1 MRQNLFR
8 IHLLSCQVGE
18 CGIKESAMRCPKC
31 GYISFDHLEKCMK
44 CSRDLLSAREDLNL
58 LALRPDVPFLLG
70 SLVGEM
76 QGGDAQ
82 KELSLTQETELE
94 LSGFDMGESSGSEGT
109 IDIGSLGEETEQNSS
124 EEMSLSEIS
133 LDDLETIEAS
143 AMKDAEAGELRL
155 DDLADVGSDQGSPA
169 DEDDGFL
176 GLEIE
181 MDDLA
186 AEDFGS
192 LDKDFTA
199 ESAASPMSA
208 STDPEADLEL
218 DLNENDLSAL
228 AKELE
233 DHLDAETSDKKNRSS
248 SDSGSG
254 EEGLVLELED
264 D

>member
-1 MRQNLFR
+1 
-8 IHLLSCQVGE
+8 
-18 CGIKESAMRCPKC
+18 
-31 GYISFDHLEKCMK
+31 MK
-44 CSRDLLSAREDLNL
+44 CSRDLSGAREDLNL
-58 LALRPDVPFLLG
+58 LALRPEVPFLLG

-76 QGGDAQ
+76 QGGGGQ
-82 KELSLTQETELE
+82 KEFSLTQETELE

-109 IDIGSLGEETEQNSS
+109 IDMGSFGEETEQSSS

-143 AMKDAEAGELRL
+143 AKEEAEAGELRL
-155 DDLADVGSDQGSPA
+155 DDLAYVGSDQGSPA
-169 DEDDGFL
+169 DEEDGFL
-176 GLEIE
+176 GLETD
-181 MDDLA
+181 MDESA

-192 LDKDFTA
+192 LDQDFTA
-199 ESAASPMSA
+199 ESAASPMSP

-218 DLNENDLSAL
+218 DLNANDLSAL

-233 DHLDAETSDKKNRSS
+233 DHLDTEISEKKNRSS
-248 SDSGSG
+248 GDSGSG

>member
-1 MRQNLFR
+1 
-8 IHLLSCQVGE
+8 
-18 CGIKESAMRCPKC
+18 MRCPKC

-44 CSRDLLSAREDLNL
+44 CSRDLSSAREDLNL

-94 LSGFDMGESSGSEGT
+94 LSGFDVGESSGSGAT
-109 IDIGSLGEETEQNSS
+109 VDMGSLGDGTEQNTS

-143 AMKDAEAGELRL
+143 AMEDAEVGELRL
-155 DDLADVGSDQGSPA
+155 DDLADVGGEQGGPA
-169 DEDDGFL
+169 DEDDEFL
-176 GLEIE
+176 GLQIE
-181 MDDLA
+181 MDEAA

-192 LDKDFTA
+192 SDKDFTA
-199 ESAASPMSA
+199 ELAASPMSA

-233 DHLDAETSDKKNRSS
+233 DHLDVDAATSGKKNRSAGE
-248 SDSGSG
+248 SGSE